1 MEKAPGV
8 QLPPGG
14 QFCSQTQVWGRGEA
28 VRDRVGEGPPDSQGQ
43 GDSRGRSRLPPGD
56 ARGGGAGGRGR
67 AADTAASAAAAAPG
81 FHWPPALP

>member
-1 MEKAPGV
+1 MDTVEKEPGV

-14 QFCSQTQVWGRGEA
+14 QFCSRIQVWGRGELCGTRWERA
-28 VRDRVGEGPPDSQGQ
+28 PHE
-43 GDSRGRSRLPPGD
+43 GDSRGRNRLPPGD
-56 ARGGGAGGRGR
+56 LRGGGAGGRGR